1 MTPSKPPSTTGL
13 DRAAVLLSGLC
24 LLHCLAVPF
33 ALVFGPLIG
42 QWLTNS
48 ETEVHWLLLALAVP
62 ISAVA
67 LLRGYKRHHSPLTV
81 TMGALGLLLMFIG
94 VSHVIGEDW
103 EVILTVVGVS
113 GLLAAHVRNM
123 LGVHR
128 HD

>member
-81 TMGALGLLLMFIG
+81 ATQHNTIAQAYERNACSIAHRA
-94 VSHVIGEDW
+94 SR
-103 EVILTVVGVS
+103 GVS
-113 GLLAAHVRNM
+113 GLTMNNRD
-123 LGVHR
+123 R
-128 HD
+128 SSP